1 MTDGRVIEGRDPTY
15 RIRQAR
21 PDELHLLAEID
32 VAADRRFAATPY
44 AAAVDT
50 YAPVQVDDLAAMQ
63 DAWRLW
69 VATDGDGAPVAFA
82 HTHTDSDSVLH
93 LAQVSVHPDHAGHRL
108 TDGFLKAL
116 IRYHQ
121 GRGIAEITLTTF
133 RDVPWNA
140 PYYARIGFVEIP
152 DAEADA
158 DPHLGPRLVDQVA
171 HGLPRDSRVA
181 MRLVLGR

>member
-1 MTDGRVIEGRDPTY
+1 MTQDGRVEGY

-32 VAADRRFAATPY
+32 IAADRRFEATPY
-44 AAAVDT
+44 AAAVAT
-50 YAPVQVDDLAAMQ
+50 YPPLQVPELAAMQ

-69 VATDGDGAPVAFA
+69 VATDSGGVPAGFA
-82 HTHTDSDSVLH
+82 HTLLDPDSVLH

-108 TDGFLKAL
+108 TRRIVDAL
-116 IRYHQ
+116 IRYHK
-121 GRGIAEITLTTF
+121 GRGIGEITLTTF

-140 PYYARIGFVEIP
+140 PYYVRLGFIEIP

-158 DPHLGPRLVDQVA
+158 DPNLGPRLRDQIA
-171 HGLPRDSRVA
+171 HGLPRECRMA
-181 MRLVLGR
+181 MRMML